1 MLKRASLWL
10 SILVF
15 AGLAAAQAQDYGR
28 FDVSVAAAAGLSK
41 QSSGNSVTLHPTQG
55 WGALVSGRMRFGT
68 RSALEFDYSRILN
81 TQKFDAPPF
90 FYDFNTSVREYSG
103 VYVYTLFKTQKWE
116 PFLLGGAGAL
126 SFYPRITYL
135 NGVQSLYTSVRQTQ
149 FAYVYGGGADYHAWK
164 RIYVRAQYRGI
175 IYKAPDF
182 QLTNLFTGAHGH
194 LAEPSVGL
202 AFRF

>member
-1 MLKRASLWL
+1 MLKRASLL
-10 SILVF
+10 LLLFLPSVVL
-15 AGLAAAQAQDYGR
+15 AQDYGR
-28 FDVSVAAAAGLSK
+28 FDISIAAAAGLSK
-41 QSSGNSVTLHPTQG
+41 QSSGNQVTLKPTQG
-55 WGALVSGRMRFGT
+55 GGVLASGRMRFGS

-81 TQKFDAPPF
+81 TQKFEAPPF
-90 FYDFNTSVREYSG
+90 FYNFNTSVREYTG
-103 VYVYTLFKTQKWE
+103 AYVFTLFRTEKWE
-116 PFLLGGAGAL
+116 TFLLGGLGAL

-135 NGVQSLYTSVRQTQ
+135 NGVQTLYSSVNQTQ

-182 QLTNLFTGAHGH
+182 QLSNLFTGAHGH

-202 AFRF
+202 ALRF